1 MNIWQD
7 TETKKTGS
15 EESICYLW
23 SVYRTR
29 NRAYEILRS
38 AKFIAVT
45 RIRLQFDFPLPTED
59 DDIDKKISN
68 AVNTFFSF
76 DPESRNTNPENGY
89 SEILQWLK
97 NDEISKN
104 HRKEYFRVFY
114 WLETE
119 AGNKDEAIAIASTYR
134 CSYKEELK
142 PTDISEIRETY
153 SKLKKEFRDVQRE
166 FLNSRANRIDLDLKN
181 LTFLLLW
188 FPAVFIVA
196 AYIYTSALYGHFG
209 IDVTKFF
216 SMNDYVAISLKEI
229 FKASWLVCAFFVGF
243 VRAYRDPRAQVTQ
256 HRSEKRRYG
265 HIVRYILCCLSL
277 LTILYNEEF
286 FLEIIEPIVTIHILY
301 IAIPLVVFV
310 SHRYFKNSM
319 YVFCILFGLVALS
332 SSFYISKK
340 TRIRSIEQ
348 GYSSIDFEIESA
360 NKKFTQENFTFIGG
374 NSRYIFLY
382 STKDS
387 NVEVLPIK
395 STRNIKMRISDAER
409 NLEIRRSKNDIIKN
423 TGRRIFKR
431 SELQRES
438 DE

>member
-1 MNIWQD
+1 M
-7 TETKKTGS
+7 
-15 EESICYLW
+15 W

-45 RIRLQFDFPLPTED
+45 RIRLQFDFPSPTED

-68 AVNTFFSF
+68 AVSTFFSF
-76 DPESRNTNPENGY
+76 DPESHSTNPENGC

-114 WLETE
+114 WLETK
-119 AGNKDEAIAIASTYR
+119 AGNKDEASAIASTYR
-134 CSYKEELK
+134 CFYKEELN
-142 PTDISEIRETY
+142 PTDASEIRETY
-153 SKLKKEFRDVQRE
+153 SKLKKEFKNVQRE
-166 FLNSRANRIDLDLKN
+166 FLNSRARRIDLDLKN
-181 LTFLLLW
+181 LTSLLLW

-216 SMNDYVAISLKEI
+216 SMNDYVAISLKEL
-229 FKASWLVCAFFVGF
+229 FKASWLVFAVFIGF
-243 VRAYRDPRAQVTQ
+243 VRAYRDPRARATQ
-256 HRSEKRRYG
+256 HRSKRRRYS
-265 HIVRYILCCLSL
+265 HIVRYVLFCLSL

-286 FLEIIEPIVTIHILY
+286 FLEIEIMETIVTIHILY

-310 SHRYFKNSM
+310 SDHFKNSM

-332 SSFYISKK
+332 SSFYVSKK

-395 STRNIKMRISDAER
+395 STSNIKMRISDAER

-423 TGRRIFKR
+423 TGRKIFKR